1 MPMKDTKD
9 QQTQVTD
16 LSALQV
22 KYVPATEMTKLKEKT
37 GNPINPLALRIA
49 AELFENPEIGGRV
62 ELNTPALQQA
72 RKQIR
77 TVLSNGLSRA
87 AKREKKNVR
96 VRCVSNPTELVF
108 YYVPAKPKENKA
120 AAEK

>member
-1 MPMKDTKD
+1 MPKDTKD
-9 QQTQVTD
+9 QQIQLPD
-16 LSALQV
+16 FANLQV
-22 KYVPATEMTKLKEKT
+22 KYVPATEMNKLKEKT
-37 GNPINPLALRIA
+37 GNAINPLALRIA
-49 AELFENPEIGGRV
+49 AELFKNPETGGRV

-77 TVLSNGLSRA
+77 NVLSNELSRA
-87 AKREKKNVR
+87 AKRDKKNVT

-120 AAEK
+120 GEK